1 MATEKELHKCKI
13 ELNSYKLNSS
23 NIPIENK
30 TQKDDQSEDS
40 LLAKERF
47 HQSPERLGFESC
59 LLQIF
64 FPQKMV
70 RSYIRREVGGQK

>member
-40 LLAKERF
+40 LLVKEWF
-47 HQSPERLGFESC
+47 NTP
-59 LLQIF
+59 
-64 FPQKMV
+64 
-70 RSYIRREVGGQK
+70 

>member
-40 LLAKERF
+40 LLAKAWF
-47 HQSPERLGFESC
+47 YLT
-59 LLQIF
+59 
-64 FPQKMV
+64 
-70 RSYIRREVGGQK
+70 

>member
-47 HQSPERLGFESC
+47 TQMARVRIFVIRTFFFEKS
-59 LLQIF
+59 
-64 FPQKMV
+64 V
-70 RSYIRREVGGQK
+70 

>member
-47 HQSPERLGFESC
+47 NPWV
-59 LLQIF
+59 
-64 FPQKMV
+64 MV
-70 RSYIRREVGGQK
+70 RILVIANFFLLRKCLNR

>member
-47 HQSPERLGFESC
+47 NRLSKRPEFESW
-59 LLQIF
+59 
-64 FPQKMV
+64 
-70 RSYIRREVGGQK
+70 

>member
-40 LLAKERF
+40 LLVKERF
-47 HQSPERLGFESC
+47 QPEVRILVIAS
-59 LLQIF
+59 F
-64 FPQKMV
+64 FPLKGLK
-70 RSYIRREVGGQK
+70 SLIRRGVGGQK